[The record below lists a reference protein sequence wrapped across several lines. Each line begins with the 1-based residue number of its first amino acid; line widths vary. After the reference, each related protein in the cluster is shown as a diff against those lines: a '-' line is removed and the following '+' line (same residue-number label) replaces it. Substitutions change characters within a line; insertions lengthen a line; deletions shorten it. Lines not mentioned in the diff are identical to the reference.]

1 MWLGLSIAEIVL
13 FSRLIGLPALIFVIL
28 ANNNYR
34 VGNIEGFQSKLKL
47 AQIFLIIGLI
57 IGIILGIGIFVD
69 KFYYFM

>member
-57 IGIILGIGIFVD
+57 IGIILDIGIFVD

>member
-1 MWLGLSIAEIVL
+1 LWLGLSIAEIVL

-57 IGIILGIGIFVD
+57 IGIILDIGIFVD

>member
-1 MWLGLSIAEIVL
+1 MVGLSIAEIVL

-57 IGIILGIGIFVD
+57 IGIILDIGIFVD

>member
-1 MWLGLSIAEIVL
+1 MWLGLAIAEIVL

-57 IGIILGIGIFVD
+57 IGIILDIGIFVD

>member
-34 VGNIEGFQSKLKL
+34 VGNIKGFQSKLKL

-57 IGIILGIGIFVD
+57 IGIILDIGIFVD

>member
-34 VGNIEGFQSKLKL
+34 VGNIGGFQSKLKL

-57 IGIILGIGIFVD
+57 IGIILDIGIFVD